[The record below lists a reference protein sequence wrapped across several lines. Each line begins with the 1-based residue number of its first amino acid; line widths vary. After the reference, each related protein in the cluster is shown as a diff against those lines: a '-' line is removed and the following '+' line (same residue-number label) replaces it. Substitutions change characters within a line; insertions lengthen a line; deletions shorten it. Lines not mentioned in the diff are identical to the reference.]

1 MKIVTRHQKHPA
13 GLAMSPPGL
22 PASEPV
28 GTLLTR
34 LPEVERGQHAAA
46 HGQVDPDLNP
56 QGHTLLLRETQQALQ
71 STNERLRHLVAH
83 SPVVIYSC
91 KVEGDTVVP
100 HIVSENITRI
110 LGYTPQEALRPE
122 WWTQQVHPE
131 DRDRAAAAIGA
142 TMAEGSSRIEYRIR
156 HRDGSYRW
164 IEDHVRV
171 VRDAAGEPFEF
182 TGVWTDTTDRRAAEA
197 KLRLSEANL
206 GAAQHL
212 AHLGSWEID
221 LVNLGD
227 LEACPTRWSDELCRI
242 LGELPRQV
250 QPTHE
255 RRMARVHSADRDRV
269 KHLTTELLHSRA
281 SYNVTYRIVWPDGAE
296 RTVHERAEFVPAGQ
310 LPRIMGSVQDVT
322 RHARAEEARRQSEER
337 FTRMFRYNPTAM
349 ACTDAEHGRF
359 LDVNDRF
366 LETFGY
372 TREEVLGRTTRDVGL
387 WVDLALREVILA
399 QGAAAG
405 MLRDVECRARTKTGQ
420 IRVVSLWME
429 VLQFGEHPTYLW
441 ALTDIT
447 ERKKFEDELRLQ
459 SCVLE
464 KMAEGVNATD
474 ANGHIIFSNPALD
487 AMLGYERGTLVG
499 RHVSELNDLPAPDSR
514 AFVADVMEHLK
525 RVGSWSGEIANR
537 RKDGKRLLTRVRI
550 TLVEILG
557 QQCSVTVR
565 EDITEKRKLE
575 SQLLRAQRMESLGRL
590 AGGIA
595 HDMNNILAPIMMA
608 VPMLRT
614 GFSPQEGE
622 HFLNTIEA
630 SAHRGAQLVR
640 QLLFFGRGVDGE
652 NIAIHVRDVVRE
664 LESML
669 LEMFP
674 RSIAIRTNV
683 ASDAWVRGDPTQL
696 HQVLL
701 NLCVNSRDSMPEG
714 GTLTLTVKSVLIAED
729 CGHHGPDARP
739 GPYVR
744 ITVTDSGTGIPPE
757 HMDKIFD
764 PFFTTKEVGKGTG
777 LGLVTVAG
785 IVKRHGG
792 FVGVQSELGMGTTF
806 EIHLPAAPLAAEQAR
821 NAQAALPPRG
831 RDQLILVVDDEP
843 NIRSMA
849 RNILVR
855 CGYRV
860 LTASN
865 GGEAAAM
872 VDAHASE
879 LKLVITDI
887 DMPVLDGIGLIG
899 LLRSR
904 YPALRVIVSTGIQ
917 STLRPGRDDDL
928 KDLGVETVMQKPYSM
943 EDIIRAVHGMMSGEK

>member
-242 LGELPRQV
+242 LGELPGQV

-281 SYNVTYRIVWPDGAE
+281 SYDVTYRIVWPDGAE

-792 FVGVQSELGMGTTF
+792 FVGVQSELGRGTTF